1 MSEQSR
7 HTSDDLRPRFFT
19 RTARAWMVAL
29 AMLCAST
36 AEALTYY
43 VSQSGS
49 DTNSCAAASSPT
61 QSSQKATI
69 AAGVA
74 CLAAGDTLLIHGGT
88 YTGSNNV
95 IDSQAFRV
103 PSGTSWSNPVTIAGI
118 PGETVTL
125 RPPHNVSGIR
135 LTTGSPSYVIVQ
147 DLIIDM
153 SNSGAGADAAGIS
166 LYRAHHNRFQRVEV
180 SKARTFGVLYSTET
194 PFNEM
199 INCRIHDNGFA
210 GATGTNGHGLYI
222 TGSDNLFEDNEVYDN
237 YGYGF
242 HIYNNA
248 GPRTDPSRNI
258 VRRNKIYRNGRNNQ
272 AAYGLVV
279 AWGSDNVAYNNLIYA
294 NWGGVE
300 IYTASSNAQIFNNTI
315 YNNSPGEGIALQSY
329 AGAPVVR
336 NNIIY
341 GNRVDIVD
349 YGGGATPVLDHNLTV
364 VPGFTNAGASDFT
377 LQAGSAARNAGVS
390 IGRVTD
396 DFARTPRPQD
406 GVYDIGAFEF
416 ASSGS
421 PAAPA
426 APQGIRLVAESR

>member
-1 MSEQSR
+1 MSEQFR
-7 HTSDDLRPRFFT
+7 YASDDLRPRLVT
-19 RTARAWMVAL
+19 RTAQASIFAL
-29 AMLCAST
+29 ATLCAST

-43 VSQSGS
+43 VSQAGS

-88 YTGSNNV
+88 YTGANNV

-103 PSGTSWSNPVTIAGI
+103 SSGTSWSNPVTIAGV

-135 LTTGSPSYVIVQ
+135 LTTGAPSYVIVQ
-147 DLIIDM
+147 DLAIDM
-153 SNSGAGADAAGIS
+153 SNSGAGADAAGVTLS
-166 LYRAHHNRFQRVEV
+166 RAHHNRFQRLEIRN
-180 SKARTFGVLYSTET
+180 ARTFGVLYGTET

-199 INCRIHDNGFA
+199 INCRIHDNGFLEA
-210 GATGTNGHGLYI
+210 SGTIGHGLYI

-258 VRRNKIYRNGRNNQ
+258 VRRNKIYRNGRNNR
-272 AAYGLVV
+272 AAFGLVV
-279 AWGSDNVAYNNLIYA
+279 AWGSDNVVYNNLIYA

-300 IYTASSNAQIFNNTI
+300 IYTGSSNTQIYNNTI
-315 YNNSPGEGIALQSY
+315 YSNTPGEGISLQSY

-336 NNIIY
+336 NNIVY
-341 GNRVDIVD
+341 GNRADIVD
-349 YGGGATPVLDHNLTV
+349 YGGGATPVIDHNLTV
-364 VPGFTNAGASDFT
+364 VPGFTNAGAFDFT
-377 LQAGSAARNAGVS
+377 LQAGSAARNTGVA
-390 IGRVTD
+390 IGGVTD
-396 DFARTPRPQD
+396 DFARIPRPQD

-416 ASSGS
+416 ASSGG